1 MLVMSRVANKLAL
14 EKGNIDEG
22 GVEVD
27 ELEDEHLEG
36 EVVIKVWL
44 CSVHFCNE
52 VEHISQ
58 LSIILKTKVLTPV
71 GQF

>member
-36 EVVIKVWL
+36 EVVIKV
-44 CSVHFCNE
+44 
-52 VEHISQ
+52 
-58 LSIILKTKVLTPV
+58 
-71 GQF
+71 

>member
-36 EVVIKVWL
+36 EVVIK
-44 CSVHFCNE
+44 
-52 VEHISQ
+52 I
-58 LSIILKTKVLTPV
+58 
-71 GQF
+71 